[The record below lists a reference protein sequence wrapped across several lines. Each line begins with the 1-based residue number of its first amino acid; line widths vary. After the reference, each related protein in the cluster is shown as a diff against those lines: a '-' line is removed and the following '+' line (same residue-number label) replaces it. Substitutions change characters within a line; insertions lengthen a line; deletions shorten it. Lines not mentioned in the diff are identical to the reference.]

1 MKGKTDPEN
10 IEARSYVL
18 IKTIEAHDISLAV
31 QQDSD

>member
-10 IEARSYVL
+10 IETRSYVL
-18 IKTIEAHDISLAV
+18 IKTTEAHDISSAV